1 MYARPGNEDVQA
13 SSDSSSNL
21 GYIFKPLADKFDGRL
36 LLLLS
41 NDPPAEPR
49 KVDQR
54 HPKIPNGIG
63 IGVDSLKPDQLVAVD
78 EVAVEYPVH
87 SLRDPPPGL

>member
-1 MYARPGNEDVQA
+1 MYKCPPIPAATV
-13 SSDSSSNL
+13 
-21 GYIFKPLADKFDGRL
+21 GYIFKPLADMFDGRL

-41 NDPPAEPR
+41 NDPPAELR

-54 HPKIPNGIG
+54 HPKISNGIG
-63 IGVDSLKPDQLVAVD
+63 IDVDSLKPDQLVAVD